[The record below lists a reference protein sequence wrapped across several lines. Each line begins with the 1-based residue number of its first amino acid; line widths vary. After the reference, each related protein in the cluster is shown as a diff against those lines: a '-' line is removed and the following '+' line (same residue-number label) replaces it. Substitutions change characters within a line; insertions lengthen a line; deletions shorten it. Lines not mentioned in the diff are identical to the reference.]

1 VPPATAAEPRD
12 TARRP
17 TGFTVSF
24 AALLSGDK
32 ARELAGR
39 IHVGNETARV
49 VTVMREGQPVYR
61 VVLGPYPTRD
71 EADRVGRES
80 RQSYWIYEG
89 GP

>member
-1 VPPATAAEPRD
+1 
-12 TARRP
+12 
-17 TGFTVSF
+17 VSF
-24 AALLSGDK
+24 AALLAVDK
-32 ARELAGR
+32 ARELADK

-61 VVLGPYPTRD
+61 VVLGPYASRED
-71 EADRVGRES
+71 AERVGRES